1 MFKNFD
7 DFKID
12 GEEMDSTLGQCR
24 RKKDGT
30 PDNTETADDKGTD
43 NEKPAAPGIS
53 DGGWQL
59 CDHQGVAFKKMG
71 ASHQRG

>member
-1 MFKNFD
+1 MFKNFEE
-7 DFKID
+7 FKID

-43 NEKPAAPGIS
+43 NEKPAE
-53 DGGWQL
+53 D
-59 CDHQGVAFKKMG
+59 
-71 ASHQRG
+71 